1 MDTPHHFIG
10 CGRDK
15 LERDF
20 TAGFRRRYSPDR
32 FRENRR
38 REKITGQFGVGSSEF
53 GDLNF
58 LWTKNS
64 GLRTNYS
71 ELVLRCLGNLTVK
84 VDPLPTSLSI
94 WISP

>member
-58 LWTKNS
+58 LWTQK
-64 GLRTNYS
+64 TPDS
-71 ELVLRCLGNLTVK
+71 ELITPNLFCEAWVTLR
-84 VDPLPTSLSI
+84 
-94 WISP
+94 